1 LRSAEDIIEILK
13 RSFNTPSTKDEKL
26 KVVVLCI
33 IISTTFWFFSALN
46 KSDYVTQINYPIEV
60 VYNDSLYVALSE
72 IPDKLPLEV
81 TGGGWDLMTRSFGFN
96 MEPLIIELENP
107 IRDNYRLSSNLRQDI
122 VPRLDPVTINYLLED
137 SLIFNIDERVS
148 IDVELVLDSADIKLS
163 PNQRITSE
171 ITLQPNMVRISGP
184 KSLLDTI
191 QRPIRIS
198 IGDTEFNKSVDQ
210 KFSIRDFGSSLISTD
225 ITEVSVKFEVTEFM
239 RKEIELPIHPVN
251 FKGKTGSIEPKRVV
265 VSYETLVSE
274 IRNVDSLNLVLTA
287 DYSNLKKADGTI
299 PIEITM
305 KPSFILDPK
314 LSQSKVKLKDNE

>member
-1 LRSAEDIIEILK
+1 MRSAEDIIEILK

-184 KSLLDTI
+184 KSLFDTI

-225 ITEVSVKFEVTEFM
+225 ITEVSIKFEVTEFM

-274 IRNVDSLNLVLTA
+274 IRNVDSLNLVVTA

>member
-1 LRSAEDIIEILK
+1 MRSAEDIIEILK

-274 IRNVDSLNLVLTA
+274 IRNVDSLNLVVTA

>member
-1 LRSAEDIIEILK
+1 MRSAEDIIEILK

-210 KFSIRDFGSSLISTD
+210 KFSVRDFGSSLISTD

>member
-148 IDVELVLDSADIKLS
+148 VDVELVLDSADIKLS

>member
-225 ITEVSVKFEVTEFM
+225 ITEVSIKFEVTEFM

-274 IRNVDSLNLVLTA
+274 IRNVDSLNLVVTA

>member
-1 LRSAEDIIEILK
+1 MRSAEDIIEILK

-210 KFSIRDFGSSLISTD
+210 
-225 ITEVSVKFEVTEFM
+225 
-239 RKEIELPIHPVN
+239 LPIHPVN

>member
-1 LRSAEDIIEILK
+1 MRSAEDIIEILK

-225 ITEVSVKFEVTEFM
+225 ITEVSIKFEVTEFM

-274 IRNVDSLNLVLTA
+274 IRNVDSLNLVVTA

>member
-1 LRSAEDIIEILK
+1 MRSAEDIIEILK

-210 KFSIRDFGSSLISTD
+210 KFSVRDFGSSLISTD

-239 RKEIELPIHPVN
+239 RKEIELPIRPVN

>member
-1 LRSAEDIIEILK
+1 MRSAEDIIEILK

-225 ITEVSVKFEVTEFM
+225 ITEVSIKFEVTEFM

>member
-210 KFSIRDFGSSLISTD
+210 KFSVRDFGSSLISTD

>member
-1 LRSAEDIIEILK
+1 MRSAEDIIEILK

>member
-1 LRSAEDIIEILK
+1 MRSAEDIIEILK

-148 IDVELVLDSADIKLS
+148 VDVELVLDSADIKLS